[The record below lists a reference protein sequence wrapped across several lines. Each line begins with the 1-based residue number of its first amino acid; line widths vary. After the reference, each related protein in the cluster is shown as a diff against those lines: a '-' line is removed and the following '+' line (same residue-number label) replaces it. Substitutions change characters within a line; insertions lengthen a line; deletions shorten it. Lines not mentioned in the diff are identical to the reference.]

1 MSRLVVRESE
11 PPRLLR
17 NATLDSYSDHR
28 CQNLC
33 ATRNGITLS
42 VRQQNEIVANY
53 SYQNDLL
60 NRFYNWLNRK
70 GGVPKHPG
78 TNLKMYDINTV
89 HDNRVIVNFFD
100 TDDSDIIPDT
110 RPGWREGTR
119 AEGGVGNRD
128 KNKVI
133 HISLYI
139 DSTNVRNN
147 RGIHIT
153 SDIIKDSRGGNG
165 GIKVYLNIDYLSE
178 NVAGQDSDVY
188 HEIAQCLAEYFEN
201 MVSCS
206 GKTLGPQ
213 LEQMVN
219 TGNNKRNTDTAN
231 ALRKF
236 ADDLNNFNKFERL
249 ARKRGHEGSSTA
261 WSRSTRR
268 GGGTSKKI
276 VLNLAK
282 IEKIKERNIKLKKNI
297 TKNKNKIEKNK
308 KKINELK
315 VKIKKE
321 LIKQKNLQKEKL
333 KKQKKIQ
340 KEKLKKEKEK
350 EKKLKKLQ
358 LKKLKKTKKK

>member
-1 MSRLVVRESE
+1 MSRLT
-11 PPRLLR
+11 R
-17 NATLDSYSDHR
+17 NPTVNSYSDPR

-33 ATRNGITLS
+33 ASRKGIILS
-42 VRQQNEIVANY
+42 ARQQQEILANY

-60 NRFYNWLNRK
+60 RRFYRWLDMGRLIPN
-70 GGVPKHPG
+70 HED
-78 TNLKMYDINTV
+78 TSIKMYDINTN
-89 HDNRVIVNFFD
+89 DPTRTIVNFFD
-100 TDDSDIIPDT
+100 TDDSDINPSS
-110 RPGWREGTR
+110 RPGWKE
-119 AEGGVGNRD
+119 GVGDRD

-139 DSTNVRNN
+139 DQFDARKN

-153 SDIIKDSRGGNG
+153 SDIIKENLGGNG
-165 GIKVYLNIDYLSE
+165 GLKVYLDIDYLRE
-178 NVAGQDSDVY
+178 NAAGQDSDVY
-188 HEIAQCLAEYFEN
+188 HEIAQCLAEYFEK
-201 MVSCS
+201 MISCS
-206 GKTLGPQ
+206 GNRLGPQ
-213 LEQMVN
+213 LHKMVQ
-219 TGNNKRNTDTAN
+219 TGKPKRNIATAK

-236 ADDLNNFNKFERL
+236 ADDLNNFNKFEIAERM
-249 ARKRGHEGSSTA
+249 ARKRRHEGSSVSA
-261 WSRSTRR
+261 SRRTRR

-340 KEKLKKEKEK
+340 KEKLKKQKDK
-350 EKKLKKLQ
+350 EKKLKILQ
-358 LKKLKKTKKK
+358 LKKLKKTKKSKSKLKTIRK

>member
-1 MSRLVVRESE
+1 
-11 PPRLLR
+11 
-17 NATLDSYSDHR
+17 
-28 CQNLC
+28 
-33 ATRNGITLS
+33 
-42 VRQQNEIVANY
+42 
-53 SYQNDLL
+53 
-60 NRFYNWLNRK
+60 
-70 GGVPKHPG
+70 
-78 TNLKMYDINTV
+78 MYDINTV

-100 TDDSDIIPDT
+100 TDDSDIVERD
-110 RPGWREGTR
+110 RPGWNERWR
-119 AEGGVGNRD
+119 DRD

-236 ADDLNNFNKFERL
+236 ADDLNNFNKFESCLLYTSPSPRD
-249 ARKRGHEGSSTA
+249 RQKSRMPSSA
-261 WSRSTRR
+261 
-268 GGGTSKKI
+268 
-276 VLNLAK
+276 
-282 IEKIKERNIKLKKNI
+282 
-297 TKNKNKIEKNK
+297 
-308 KKINELK
+308 
-315 VKIKKE
+315 
-321 LIKQKNLQKEKL
+321 
-333 KKQKKIQ
+333 
-340 KEKLKKEKEK
+340 
-350 EKKLKKLQ
+350 
-358 LKKLKKTKKK
+358 